1 MATSDTKVIF
11 SPKLYSM
18 SNFGFTLIVN
28 KLTLP
33 LDLSQSYLTFYNK
46 GEVSGVVT
54 LEAAARVSYGKKK
67 VIADI
72 PFPGASSKIPGIATI
87 GPQLVVKGGI
97 NARLSMAGTV
107 ETKLQIAKW
116 NVRQVV
122 PDNSQYKPELID
134 NSHTDLD
141 RTGYFEGIKKP
152 EFYAGVKVSGDVE
165 VKLSAAAEFG
175 IRFVERWKVEPAG
188 AAIVGEATVT
198 AGPTAGISTTG
209 TCPFTYELDVGAHLF
224 ARVTAPDPFG
234 IGWSGA
240 EVTITEGKKNIF
252 KEGTCPGLGPV
263 PTRRALGIIEGGNTD
278 DNDSALS
285 TAYGGHLL
293 PALWDSSALTS
304 TDKVHLS
311 SLSKRGGV
319 YGPALSIPV
328 GNVFCPP
335 PTNSKDTED
344 GPMSCA
350 ASSGSDDNAS
360 RRKRSKSLEQH
371 LHGHVSADRRRHVS
385 SYSEGHQ
392 HHRTNDTDTG
402 VLTAV

>member
-1 MATSDTKVIF
+1 MIRFAFLSAGGFKYKDTVTAKLLGETWDCKNGNVGYEGHLLAQALLNVKVE
-11 SPKLYSM
+11 SS
-18 SNFGFTLIVN
+18 FGFTLIVN

-46 GEVSGVVT
+46 GEVTGV
-54 LEAAARVSYGKKK
+54 K

-97 NARLSMAGTV
+97 NARLSMSGTV

-122 PDNSQYKPELID
+122 PDNSQYNPELID
-134 NSHTDLD
+134 NSYTDLD
-141 RTGYFEGIKKP
+141 RTGDFEGIKNP

-198 AGPTAGISTTG
+198 AGLTVGISTTG
-209 TCPFTYELDVGAHLF
+209 TCPFTYELDVGAYLF

-293 PALWDSSALTS
+293 PAL
-304 TDKVHLS
+304 
-311 SLSKRGGV
+311 
-319 YGPALSIPV
+319 
-328 GNVFCPP
+328 
-335 PTNSKDTED
+335 
-344 GPMSCA
+344 
-350 ASSGSDDNAS
+350 
-360 RRKRSKSLEQH
+360 
-371 LHGHVSADRRRHVS
+371 
-385 SYSEGHQ
+385 
-392 HHRTNDTDTG
+392 
-402 VLTAV
+402 